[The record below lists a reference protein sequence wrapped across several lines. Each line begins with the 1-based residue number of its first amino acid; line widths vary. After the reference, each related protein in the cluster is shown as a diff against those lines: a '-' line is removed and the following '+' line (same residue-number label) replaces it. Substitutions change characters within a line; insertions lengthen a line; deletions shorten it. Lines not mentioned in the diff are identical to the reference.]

1 MMLNQMQQ
9 VEDVEIV
16 KFLEFY
22 RKMSTL
28 NPLTLEWLCGVVDGL
43 NKGFAIGVE
52 HGNEVKNKEES
63 TNE

>member
-1 MMLNQMQQ
+1 MMLNQIQQ

-28 NPLTLEWLCGVVDGL
+28 NPLTLV
-43 NKGFAIGVE
+43 
-52 HGNEVKNKEES
+52 
-63 TNE
+63 